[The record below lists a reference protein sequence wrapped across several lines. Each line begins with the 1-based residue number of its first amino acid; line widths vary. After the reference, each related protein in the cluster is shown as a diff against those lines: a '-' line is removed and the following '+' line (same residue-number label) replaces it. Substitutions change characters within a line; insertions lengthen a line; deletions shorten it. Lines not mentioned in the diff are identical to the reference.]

1 MESKLDNF
9 LNELNEEQRKAVEA
23 TEGPVMIIAGAGS
36 GKTRVLT
43 YRIAYLLKKGVDPFR
58 VLSLTF
64 TNKAAAEMKER
75 IIELIGGDARN
86 LWMGTFHSVFARLLR
101 REAGKLGYPQNFAIY
116 DTDDSKSLIK
126 SITKELGLNDSTYKA
141 SSLLGRISSMK
152 NMLISA
158 ETYANDAQYQSDDRA
173 ARREHFS
180 HIYLTYNKRL
190 FKSGAMDFD
199 DLLFQTNMLLR
210 DHPDVLFKYQNMF
223 QYILVDEYQDTNF
236 SQYMILRQLAA
247 RHQNIAVVGDDA
259 QSIYAF
265 RGANIQNI
273 LNFQK
278 HYPDT
283 QVFKLEQNYRSTKTL
298 VHAANLVISKNKDQL
313 QKTVWTS
320 NAEGEKIQLMR
331 AFSDTDEGKQ
341 IAQSIFDFRV
351 SKQAM
356 NHEFAILYRTN
367 AQSRPIEEALRKLN
381 IPYRIYGGISFYQ
394 RKEIK
399 DLMAYFRLAINPHDE
414 EALRRVINYP
424 KREIGDTTVDKMI
437 VAAADND
444 ISIWLVLDNLKDFN
458 LGLSPRVT
466 EKILE
471 FVNMI
476 KSFSAM
482 VPNYTAYQ
490 LGDYIY
496 YTAGIK
502 RELEQD
508 RTPEGFS
515 RMENIQELLNGLKDF
530 SEKPLDEDIIPTIS
544 MFMED
549 VALLTNEDRNK
560 EDEKDKDRVLLMTI
574 HSAKGL
580 EFNYVYIAGLEENLF
595 PSQMALMSREE
606 LEEERRLFYVAVT
619 RAKKQVVLT
628 YAISRYRY
636 GSAQSNEPSR
646 FLEEIP
652 AECIINLSYRE
663 DASEHVYSRTPS
675 AFRKPIAP
683 AIVQPPPTN
692 IVGKRLMSMNKAAQ
706 TSLPMDNSHL
716 SALKVGSIVQHERF
730 GKGEVLTVEGSY
742 PNSKATVMF
751 ANGEKKQLLLKF
763 AKLKIL
769 Q

>member
-1 MESKLDNF
+1 MESRIDNF
-9 LNELNEEQRKAVEA
+9 LDELNEEQRKAVEA

-43 YRIAYLLKKGVDPFR
+43 YRIAYLLKQGVDPFR

-101 REAGKLGYPQNFAIY
+101 KEAEKIGYPQNFTIY
-116 DTDDSKSLIK
+116 DTDDSKGLIK

-141 SSLLGRISSMK
+141 STILGRISSMK

-158 ETYANDAQYQSDDRA
+158 EAYVNDAQYMSDDRA
-173 ARREHFS
+173 ARREHFA
-180 HIYLTYNKRL
+180 HIFLTYNKRL
-190 FKSGAMDFD
+190 FKAGAMDFD

-210 DHPDVLFKYQNMF
+210 DHPEVLLKYQDMF
-223 QYILVDEYQDTNF
+223 RYILVDEYQDTNF

-298 VHAANLVISKNKDQL
+298 VHAANLVISKNRDQL

-320 NAEGEKIQLMR
+320 NGEGEKIQLMR
-331 AFSDTDEGKQ
+331 AERDTDEGRV
-341 IAQSIFDFRV
+341 IAQSIFNFKAT
-351 SKQAM
+351 KQAA
-356 NHEFAILYRTN
+356 NSEFAILYRTN
-367 AQSRPIEEALRKLN
+367 AQSRSIEEALIKLN
-381 IPYRIYGGISFYQ
+381 IPYRIYGGLSFYQ

-399 DLMAYFRLAINPHDE
+399 DLLAYFRLAINQHDE

-424 KREIGDTTVDKMI
+424 KREIGDTTFDKMI

-444 ISIWLVLDNLKDFN
+444 ISIWMVMDNIKDFN

-466 EKILE
+466 ERIAE

-476 KSFSAM
+476 KSFAAM
-482 VPNYTAYQ
+482 ASTSTAYQ
-490 LGDYIY
+490 MGEYIY
-496 YTAGIK
+496 ATTGLK

-508 RTPEGFS
+508 RTPEGVN
-515 RMENIQELLNGLKDF
+515 RIENILGLFNGLKDF
-530 SEKPLDEDIIPTIS
+530 SEKPLDEGVIPSLS

-549 VALLTNEDRNK
+549 VALLTNEDRTK
-560 EDEKDKDRVLLMTI
+560 EDKSKSDKVLLMTI
-574 HSAKGL
+574 HAAKGL
-580 EFNYVYIAGLEENLF
+580 EFNYVYIAGMEENLF
-595 PSQMALMSREE
+595 PSQMVLNSREE

-619 RAKKQVVLT
+619 RAKKQLILSN
-628 YAISRYRY
+628 AIYRFRY
-636 GSAQSNEPSR
+636 GSPQSNEPSR

-652 AECIINLSYRE
+652 AECLTNVSFRE
-663 DASEHVYSRTPS
+663 EASEHVYSRTPS
-675 AFRKPIAP
+675 AFRKPAQT
-683 AIVQPPPTN
+683 AIKSPPPT
-692 IVGKRLMSMNKAAQ
+692 IVGKKLMSMNKAAQ

-716 SALKVGSIVQHERF
+716 SGLKVGNRVEHERF
-730 GKGEVLTVEGSY
+730 GQGEVLTIEGSY

-751 ANGEKKQLLLKF
+751 GNGDKKQLLLKF
-763 AKLKIL
+763 AKLKIVG
-769 Q
+769 

>member
-1 MESKLDNF
+1 
-9 LNELNEEQRKAVEA
+9 
-23 TEGPVMIIAGAGS
+23 
-36 GKTRVLT
+36 
-43 YRIAYLLKKGVDPFR
+43 
-58 VLSLTF
+58 
-64 TNKAAAEMKER
+64 
-75 IIELIGGDARN
+75 
-86 LWMGTFHSVFARLLR
+86 
-101 REAGKLGYPQNFAIY
+101 
-116 DTDDSKSLIK
+116 
-126 SITKELGLNDSTYKA
+126 
-141 SSLLGRISSMK
+141 
-152 NMLISA
+152 
-158 ETYANDAQYQSDDRA
+158 
-173 ARREHFS
+173 
-180 HIYLTYNKRL
+180 
-190 FKSGAMDFD
+190 
-199 DLLFQTNMLLR
+199 
-210 DHPDVLFKYQNMF
+210 
-223 QYILVDEYQDTNF
+223 
-236 SQYMILRQLAA
+236 
-247 RHQNIAVVGDDA
+247 
-259 QSIYAF
+259 
-265 RGANIQNI
+265 
-273 LNFQK
+273 
-278 HYPDT
+278 
-283 QVFKLEQNYRSTKTL
+283 
-298 VHAANLVISKNKDQL
+298 
-313 QKTVWTS
+313 
-320 NAEGEKIQLMR
+320 MR

-351 SKQAM
+351 STQAM
-356 NHEFAILYRTN
+356 NQEFAILYRTN

-399 DLMAYFRLAINPHDE
+399 DLMAYFRLAINMHDE

-424 KREIGDTTVDKMI
+424 KREIGDTTFDKMI

-466 EKILE
+466 EKISE

-476 KSFSAM
+476 KSFAAM
-482 VPNYTAYQ
+482 LPNYTAYQ

-502 RELEQD
+502 KELEQD
-508 RTPEGFS
+508 RTPEGFN

-530 SEKPLDEDIIPTIS
+530 SEKPLDEGIIPTLS

-560 EDEKDKDRVLLMTI
+560 DDEQDRNRVLLMTI

-652 AECIINLSYRE
+652 PECITNLSYRE
-663 DASEHVYSRTPS
+663 EASEHVYSRTPS
-675 AFRKPIAP
+675 AFRKPVTP
-683 AIVQPPPTN
+683 AQPPPS
-692 IVGKRLMSMNKAAQ
+692 ILGKKLVSMNKAKQ
-706 TSLPMDNSHL
+706 TSLPTDNSHL
-716 SALKVGSIVQHERF
+716 SALKTGMRVEHERF
-730 GKGEVLTVEGSY
+730 GLGEVITVEGQY

-751 ANGEKKQLLLKF
+751 SNGEKKQLLLKF

-769 Q
+769 G